1 MQETQKMWVR
11 SLSQEDPLEKEM
23 VTHSNILAWEIPRTE
38 EPGRLHSMGLQRARH
53 DWVTEHTQNVKTS
66 GWGEG
71 KRHLHKEDYWVKFK
85 ILKTCLLLLLS
96 STLSV
101 TFNNHPTSHLKALKT
116 SKFSYFTSIW
126 GQSFPG
132 SSVSKESA
140 FSAEDSGSIL
150 GLERSPGEGNGNP
163 LQYSCMENPMDRG
176 AWWVTVHGVTKE
188 SDMT

>member
-1 MQETQKMWVR
+1 MWETQVL
-11 SLSQEDPLEKEM
+11 SLGREDPLEEDM
-23 VTHSNILAWEIPRTE
+23 ATHSSILAWKIPWTE
-38 EPGRLHSMGLQRARH
+38 EPSSLQSMGLQRARH

-71 KRHLHKEDYWVKFK
+71 KRHLHREDYWVKFK

-96 STLSV
+96 SALSV

-140 FSAEDSGSIL
+140 FSAEDRKS
-150 GLERSPGEGNGNP
+150 
-163 LQYSCMENPMDRG
+163 
-176 AWWVTVHGVTKE
+176 VV
-188 SDMT
+188 